1 MHASASASAAGDQAW
16 PQASSALGAATRS
29 AVVAA
34 TVREL
39 DWLLVEH
46 GAVAAHRGGAA
57 AHALAAGDY
66 VRPQALYRTW
76 ALVRRPLAVAVRS
89 AGASMV
95 AFLQGRERF
104 PRRRKD
110 GLIRFR
116 CAVRCSALGRLR
128 QRLRRGR
135 LRLRPG
141 CLSGRLA
148 IGRRGAGR
156 FLGDPIAATRKRIQ
170 TAHNELLSVVCA
182 HSSDRLRWRD
192 AGCEP
197 ASRKPK

>member
-1 MHASASASAAGDQAW
+1 MPDAAWRQFAAMHASASASAAGDQAW

-66 VRPQALYRTW
+66 VRPQALCRTW

-95 AFLQGRERF
+95 AFFARTRTFSAQTQGWI
-104 PRRRKD
+104 D
-110 GLIRFR
+110 SI
-116 CAVRCSALGRLR
+116 S
-128 QRLRRGR
+128 LRRALQRAWAPETAVAAWPSQVAVWLSQRSSCHWSTRGWAVPGR
-135 LRLRPG
+135 PD
-141 CLSGRLA
+141 
-148 IGRRGAGR
+148 RGYSKT
-156 FLGDPIAATRKRIQ
+156 D
-170 TAHNELLSVVCA
+170 
-182 HSSDRLRWRD
+182 SDG
-192 AGCEP
+192 A
-197 ASRKPK
+197 